1 MRKKDLMFILAS
13 KVYYSLAVN
22 VQKVGY
28 RLDTKTK
35 KGEIGHFLAVCH
47 FWSATFLSKK
57 KLNVCF
63 SIKNKLFFSS

>member
-1 MRKKDLMFILAS
+1 MFILAS

-35 KGEIGHFLAVCH
+35 KKE
-47 FWSATFLSKK
+47 K
-57 KLNVCF
+57 
-63 SIKNKLFFSS
+63 

>member
-35 KGEIGHFLAVCH
+35 KGEIGHFLL
-47 FWSATFLSKK
+47 SATFGLP
-57 KLNVCF
+57 
-63 SIKNKLFFSS
+63 LF

>member
-1 MRKKDLMFILAS
+1 MFILAS

-47 FWSATFLSKK
+47 FWSATFLIKK
-57 KLNVCF
+57 KLNVRF

>member
-1 MRKKDLMFILAS
+1 MRKKDLTFILAS

-35 KGEIGHFLAVCH
+35 KGEIG
-47 FWSATFLSKK
+47 
-57 KLNVCF
+57 LN
-63 SIKNKLFFSS
+63 LFFVPFFISITCKDAENKQKRYK

>member
-1 MRKKDLMFILAS
+1 MFILAS
-13 KVYYSLAVN
+13 KVYYSLAVK

-57 KLNVCF
+57 KLNVRF

>member
-1 MRKKDLMFILAS
+1 MFILAS

-35 KGEIGHFLAVCH
+35 KGEIGHFLAVCQ

-57 KLNVCF
+57 KLNVRF

>member
-1 MRKKDLMFILAS
+1 MFILAS

-57 KLNVCF
+57 KLNVRF